1 MEYSNKNS
9 KYLDASDTQ
18 SVDISDYSASGTQVM
33 SIKSEINETTKNIEE
48 LWQKLASIWPVVKD
62 HPDIVTKLEK
72 LWFDLKSTVNDKM
85 PETEQP
91 ENLIEQLQNKYSDL
105 MEEID
110 KPRQTAEF
118 KYSTYTVSGTEPTTE
133 EIDKLLADILGEGY
147 LATLESP
154 EIYDPAAENKTAIPG
169 IDTNYIT
176 GSKELDDMVTSVLG
190 EGWEKEDEYEHS
202 SSIDLNTSKPAKDIE
217 SVENDNQNLT
227 QNPEELNQ
235 LVRSIITDEIPVQ
248 PEDNKLLDDEDNV
261 SNNNNVLEYSGETNN
276 VHRTLNTNQTVN
288 NDKAVF
294 NKEFKTSNKP
304 AKPGQSTDGNNKIP
318 NKKTLRQEINSSNY
332 DNTQLNQ
339 TNKKSPLSK
348 VSAIILVMLSGY
360 ILVSFFTGIDNSK
373 INKSYTN
380 KSSENSAKMKLKR
393 QPGSNYGFINTL
405 PITTYSKP
413 TSRAQLSPLI
423 DEARDSRPLSNTS
436 AIDNYDDEY
445 YYARVDQ
452 TDNDITIFID
462 EPDQTIA
469 PIHQTGSNNTESK
482 INPIKPDTDTSRSNI
497 QTPRESINKNKTII
511 TYTVVSGDTLW
522 GITKRF
528 IKNPYKYPEL
538 AKLSNIK
545 NPNIIYPGNKI
556 IIVKQSNKNK

>member
-1 MEYSNKNS
+1 VEYSNKNS
-9 KYLDASDTQ
+9 KYLDASETQ
-18 SVDISDYSASGTQVM
+18 SVDISDYSTSGTQVM
-33 SIKSEINETTKNIEE
+33 SIKNEINETTRNIEE

-72 LWFDLKSTVNDKM
+72 LWFDLKSTVDDEM

-105 MEEID
+105 MEETD